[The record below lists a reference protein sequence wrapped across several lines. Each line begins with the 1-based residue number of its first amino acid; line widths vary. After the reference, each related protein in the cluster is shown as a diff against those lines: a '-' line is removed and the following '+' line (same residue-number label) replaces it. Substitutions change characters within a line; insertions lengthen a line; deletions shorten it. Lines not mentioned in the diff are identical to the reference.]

1 MCLVSVLHLKSHKLL
16 ASLGGNGTGLHNDPL
31 KAKPRWRERATPL
44 AFHGDGAQL
53 MHKSQQSVFCE
64 LEAPRMPKTVRARS
78 ASDGVDSAM
87 ELWEV
92 VFFVNFMSDGV
103 RLQHEHSGSPWD
115 KNTRRARL
123 AGNPFCS
130 GQ

>member
-78 ASDGVDSAM
+78 ASDGVDSAQ
-87 ELWEV
+87 ELWAV
-92 VFFVNFMSDGV
+92 AVCLFNCMQNGV
-103 RLQHEHSGSPWD
+103 RPQHDHSGNPWD
-115 KNTRRARL
+115 KKTRRASL
-123 AGNPFCS
+123 AGNHIL
-130 GQ
+130 